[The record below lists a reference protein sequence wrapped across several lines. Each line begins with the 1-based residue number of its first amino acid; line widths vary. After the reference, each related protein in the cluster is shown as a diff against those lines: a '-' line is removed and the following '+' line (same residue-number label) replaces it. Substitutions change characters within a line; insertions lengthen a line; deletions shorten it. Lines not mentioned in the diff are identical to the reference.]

1 MNIFYHPLYTE
12 GISSESSFPR
22 DRYRLVYESLKH
34 FNGITFQKPER
45 ASLDPIYAVH
55 DKNFVDSFI
64 SGSISVSDQRRIGLR
79 PWTKDIVDRTLYIMG
94 GSISALESCIEDGIA
109 GNLAGGTHHSY
120 FDYGSGYC
128 IFNDLV
134 ICASYAKNNYNK
146 IKKVLIVDLDVH
158 QGDGTASMTS
168 GDDSVFTFSM
178 HCSSNFPLKK
188 MVSDLDVPVSRY
200 VTEDSYLEILES
212 HLKKLKE
219 TQPDIVFYQAG
230 VDTLK
235 EDKLGHMAITKEGM
249 EKRDNIVLNF
259 CKELSVPVLVFMGG
273 GYSEPITH
281 TVDAFTNLFQRCSRY
296 SL

>member
-1 MNIFYHPLYTE
+1 MNIFTTAYTE
-12 GISSESSFPR
+12 VSCESSFPR
-22 DRYRLVYESLKH
+22 DRYRLVYDSLKH
-34 FNGITFQKPER
+34 FSGITFQKPEK
-45 ASLDPIYAVH
+45 ASLDHIYEVH
-55 DKNFVDSFI
+55 DRGFVDSFI
-64 SGSISVSDQRRIGLR
+64 NGSLSVSDQRRIGLR

-188 MVSDLDVPVSRY
+188 MASDLDVPVSRY

-235 EDKLGHMAITKEGM
+235 EDKLGHMSITKEGM
-249 EKRDNIVLNF
+249 KKRDSIVLNF
-259 CKELSVPVLVFMGG
+259 CKDLGVPVLVFMGG
-273 GYSEPITH
+273 GYSDPITH
-281 TVDAFTNLFQRCSRY
+281 TVDAFTNLFQRCS
-296 SL
+296 

>member
-34 FNGITFQKPER
+34 FNGIIFQKPKR

-55 DKNFVDSFI
+55 DKDFVDSFI
-64 SGSISVSDQRRIGLR
+64 SGSLSVSDQRRIGLR
-79 PWTKDIVDRTLYIMG
+79 PWTKDIVDRTLYIMS
-94 GSISALESCIEDGIA
+94 GSISALKSCVEDGIA

-134 ICASYAKNNYNK
+134 ICASYAKNNFNK
-146 IKKVLIVDLDVH
+146 IRKILIIDLDVH
-158 QGDGTASMTS
+158 QGDGTASMTE
-168 GDDSVFTFSM
+168 GDDSVFTFSV

-188 MVSDLDVPVSRY
+188 MASDLDVSVSRY
-200 VTEDSYLEILES
+200 ITEDSYLEILES

-235 EDKLGHMAITKEGM
+235 EDKLGHMSITKEGM
-249 EKRDNIVLNF
+249 KKRDTIVLNF
-259 CKELSVPVLVFMGG
+259 CKELGVPVLVFMGG
-273 GYSEPITH
+273 GYSDPITH
-281 TVDAFTNLFQRCSRY
+281 TVDAFTNLFRRCSKY

>member
-22 DRYRLVYESLKH
+22 DRYRLVYESLKN
-34 FNGITFQKPER
+34 FNGITFCKPKR
-45 ASLDPIYAVH
+45 ASLDHIYEVH
-55 DKNFVDSFI
+55 DKDFVDSFV
-64 SGSISVSDQRRIGLR
+64 SGNISVSDQRRIGLR
-79 PWTKDIVDRTLYIMG
+79 PWTKDIVNRTLYIMS
-94 GSISALESCIEDGIA
+94 GSISALESSLEDGVS

-134 ICASYAKNNYNK
+134 VCASYAKNNYNK

-188 MVSDLDVPVSRY
+188 TVSDLDVSVSRY
-200 VTEDSYLEILES
+200 IMEDSYLEILES

-235 EDKLGHMAITKEGM
+235 EDKLGHMSITKDGLK
-249 EKRDNIVLNF
+249 KRDNIVLKF
-259 CKELSVPVLVFMGG
+259 CKELGIPVLVFMGG
-273 GYSEPITH
+273 GYSDPITH
-281 TVDAFTNLFQRCSRY
+281 TVDAFTNLFQRCSMY
-296 SL
+296 SV